1 MSSRIIID
9 GNAIY
14 EVDEECLRKKKK
26 KEKEQEEE
34 HEKQQEKRKIKHK
47 KGGDIIC
54 PASGLSERIRSE
66 FRN

>member
-26 KEKEQEEE
+26 KEKEKEEE
-34 HEKQQEKRKIKHK
+34 HEKQQEKHK
-47 KGGDIIC
+47 NKT
-54 PASGLSERIRSE
+54 
-66 FRN
+66 

>member
-34 HEKQQEKRKIKHK
+34 YEKQQEKRKNKT
-47 KGGDIIC
+47 
-54 PASGLSERIRSE
+54 
-66 FRN
+66 

>member
-14 EVDEECLRKKKK
+14 EVDEECLRKKK
-26 KEKEQEEE
+26 ERSR
-34 HEKQQEKRKIKHK
+34 KRRAKSNRRSTKTEHK

-54 PASGLSERIRSE
+54 PASGLSE
-66 FRN
+66 

>member
-34 HEKQQEKRKIKHK
+34 HEKQQEKHK
-47 KGGDIIC
+47 EGGDIIC

>member
-34 HEKQQEKRKIKHK
+34 HEKQQEKNKNKT
-47 KGGDIIC
+47 
-54 PASGLSERIRSE
+54 
-66 FRN
+66 

>member
-1 MSSRIIID
+1 MRSRIIID

-34 HEKQQEKRKIKHK
+34 HEKQQEKRKNKT
-47 KGGDIIC
+47 
-54 PASGLSERIRSE
+54 
-66 FRN
+66 

>member
-14 EVDEECLRKKKK
+14 EVDEECLRKKK
-26 KEKEQEEE
+26 EKNIFT
-34 HEKQQEKRKIKHK
+34 KFLRKLTAKTKHK
-47 KGGDIIC
+47 EGGDIIC

>member
-14 EVDEECLRKKKK
+14 EVDEECLRKKKE

-34 HEKQQEKRKIKHK
+34 HEKQQEKHK
-47 KGGDIIC
+47 NKT
-54 PASGLSERIRSE
+54 
-66 FRN
+66 

>member
-34 HEKQQEKRKIKHK
+34 NEKQQEKHK
-47 KGGDIIC
+47 NKT
-54 PASGLSERIRSE
+54 
-66 FRN
+66 

>member
-14 EVDEECLRKKKK
+14 EVDEECLRKKKE

-34 HEKQQEKRKIKHK
+34 HEKQREKLKNKT
-47 KGGDIIC
+47 
-54 PASGLSERIRSE
+54 
-66 FRN
+66 

>member
-14 EVDEECLRKKKK
+14 EVDEECLGKKKK

-34 HEKQQEKRKIKHK
+34 HEKQQEKRKNKT
-47 KGGDIIC
+47 
-54 PASGLSERIRSE
+54 
-66 FRN
+66 

>member
-26 KEKEQEEE
+26 KEKEQEED
-34 HEKQQEKRKIKHK
+34 HEKQQEKHK
-47 KGGDIIC
+47 NKT
-54 PASGLSERIRSE
+54 
-66 FRN
+66 

>member
-14 EVDEECLRKKKK
+14 EVDEECLRKKK
-26 KEKEQEEE
+26 EKEQEEE
-34 HEKQQEKRKIKHK
+34 HEKQQEKCKTKHK
-47 KGGDIIC
+47 EGGDIIC

>member
-14 EVDEECLRKKKK
+14 EVDEECLRKKKE

-34 HEKQQEKRKIKHK
+34 HEKQREKRKNKT
-47 KGGDIIC
+47 
-54 PASGLSERIRSE
+54 
-66 FRN
+66 

>member
-1 MSSRIIID
+1 MKSNRRS
-9 GNAIY
+9 A
-14 EVDEECLRKKKK
+14 
-26 KEKEQEEE
+26 
-34 HEKQQEKRKIKHK
+34 KIKHK

>member
-1 MSSRIIID
+1 MSSRIVID

-34 HEKQQEKRKIKHK
+34 HEKQQEKHK
-47 KGGDIIC
+47 NKT
-54 PASGLSERIRSE
+54 
-66 FRN
+66 

>member
-34 HEKQQEKRKIKHK
+34 HEKQREKRKNKT
-47 KGGDIIC
+47 
-54 PASGLSERIRSE
+54 
-66 FRN
+66 